1 MIEIPY
7 LKEFFKSIQR
17 TTIDDFADRLFYYYT
32 ALMLTFFAILTG
44 AKQTIGKPIE
54 CMMPAEFPNTWSDYV
69 RGFCYVSSTYFVPV
83 NDTSSIEYK
92 QEKMVHG
99 YYQWVPFILII
110 QALLIY
116 LPNLAWKTFQKTQR
130 IDFQHVVEKAKT
142 LRFEMGDEHQKSIKD
157 VVAYLKQRLQH
168 QGTSHGYS
176 YVGFGMK
183 SALAHIFAKMLTIL
197 VILFEI
203 SFINTNFGPAPDNFW
218 GLTMFHQ
225 GLTNSRWNESGVFP
239 RVTFCDFKQPTFG
252 GKPPQRTVQCVL
264 MVNMLNEKI
273 FIFVWLWLAVCLI
286 ISIID
291 LIYTV
296 VTLFTPYLRRKAV
309 RNYVQALNHSSAN
322 SITTTSSSTVS
333 MSDDYKL
340 IDFAAHIL
348 GADGVHMFQFIN
360 FHAGPL
366 IANEIG
372 SALFTSIYNEDA
384 PTRPPSRFEPP
395 RFDNTTLVF
404 GEDQGKS
411 HC

>member
-116 LPNLAWKTFQKTQR
+116 LPNLAWKTFQKTQN

-157 VVAYLKQRLQH
+157 IVAYLKQRLQH

-183 SALAHIFAKMLTIL
+183 SALAHIFTKMLTIL

-273 FIFVWLWLAVCLI
+273 FIFVWLWLAACLI

-291 LIYTV
+291 LIYTII
-296 VTLFTPYLRRKAV
+296 TLFTPYLRRKAV

-333 MSDDYKL
+333 MNDDYKL

-384 PTRPPSRFEPP
+384 PPRPPSRFEPP
-395 RFDNTTLVF
+395 RFDNTTLLF

>member
-7 LKEFFKSIQR
+7 LKDFFKSIKR
-17 TTIDDFADRLFYYYT
+17 TAIDDYVDRLNYYYT
-32 ALMLTFFAILTG
+32 ALLLTFFAILTG

-54 CMMPAEFPNTWSDYV
+54 CMMPAEYPSTWSDYV
-69 RGFCYVSSTYFVPV
+69 RGFCYVSSTYSVPV
-83 NDTSSIEYK
+83 NDSSTLAFK
-92 QEKMVHG
+92 QEKMIQG

-110 QALLIY
+110 QALMIY
-116 LPNLAWKTFQKTQR
+116 LPNLAWKTFQKSQN
-130 IDFQHVVEKAKT
+130 IDFRHVIEKAKST
-142 LRFEMGDEHQKSIKD
+142 RFEMGNEHVKSIKD
-157 VVAYLKQRLQH
+157 IVEYLKQRLRH

-183 SALAHIFAKMLTIL
+183 SALAHIFVKVFTFL
-197 VILFEI
+197 VILLEI
-203 SFINTNFGPAPDNFW
+203 SFINTNFGPVPDNFW
-218 GLTMFHQ
+218 GFNMFHQ
-225 GLTNSRWNESGVFP
+225 GLTNSRWNETGVFP
-239 RVTFCDFKQPTFG
+239 RVTFCDFKQPVFG
-252 GKPPQRTVQCVL
+252 GRPPQRTVQCVL

-273 FIFVWLWLAVCLI
+273 FIFVWLWLAICLI

-291 LIYTV
+291 IIYTII
-296 VTLFTPYLRRKAV
+296 TLFTPYLRRRTV

-322 SITTTSSSTVS
+322 STTTTSSSGY
-333 MSDDYKL
+333 MNDDIKL
-340 IDFAAHIL
+340 IDFAADIL

-372 SALFTSIYNEDA
+372 SSLFDSIYNEDL
-384 PTRPPSRFEPP
+384 PRPPP

-404 GEDQGKS
+404 GEKQGKS

>member
-1 MIEIPY
+1 
-7 LKEFFKSIQR
+7 
-17 TTIDDFADRLFYYYT
+17 
-32 ALMLTFFAILTG
+32 
-44 AKQTIGKPIE
+44 
-54 CMMPAEFPNTWSDYV
+54 MPAEYPNTWSDYV

-99 YYQWVPFILII
+99 YYQWVPFILFI
-110 QALLIY
+110 QAISIY
-116 LPNLAWKTFQKTQR
+116 LPNVAWKTFQKTR
-130 IDFQHVVEKAKT
+130 SIDFQHVVEKAKT
-142 LRFEMGDEHQKSIKD
+142 LRFETGDEHQKSIKD
-157 VVAYLKQRLQH
+157 IVSYLKQRLQH

-183 SALAHIFAKMLTIL
+183 SALAHIFAKTLTIL

-291 LIYTV
+291 LIYTI
-296 VTLFTPYLRRKAV
+296 VTLFIPYLRRKAV
-309 RNYVQALNHSSAN
+309 RNYVQALSHSSAN
-322 SITTTSSSTVS
+322 SITTTSSSVS
-333 MSDDYKL
+333 MIDDYKL

-384 PTRPPSRFEPP
+384 PPRPPSRFEPP